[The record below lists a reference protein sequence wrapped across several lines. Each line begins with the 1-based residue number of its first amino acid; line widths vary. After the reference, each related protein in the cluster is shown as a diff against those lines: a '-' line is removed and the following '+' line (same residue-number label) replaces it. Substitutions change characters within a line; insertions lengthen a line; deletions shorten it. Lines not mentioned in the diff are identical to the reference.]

1 MSELCKIFY
10 LMIISV
16 GNSLQPILL
25 LAMRIYWGGSLIL
38 TGFGKLSNISA
49 ISEYFFSLSI
59 PFPTIN
65 AYLVG
70 SIELVGGF
78 CLFIGLASRLA
89 SIPVICIL
97 IGALLTEHRAA
108 LLNALNDPQN
118 LIIQLPFNYL
128 LTALIVLA
136 FGPGKIS
143 IDFLIEKFF
152 IKKGIRL
159 DKDK

>member
-1 MSELCKIFY
+1 MSELGKIFY
-10 LMIISV
+10 LMIISI

-38 TGFGKLSNISA
+38 TGFGKLYNISA
-49 ISEYFFSLSI
+49 ISEYFFSLNI

-97 IGALLTEHRAA
+97 IGALLTEHREA

-152 IKKGIRL
+152 FKKGF
-159 DKDK
+159 

>member
-1 MSELCKIFY
+1 MSELCKNFY

-38 TGFGKLSNISA
+38 TGFGKLYNISA
-49 ISEYFFSLSI
+49 ISEYFFSLNI

-97 IGALLTEHRAA
+97 VGALLTEHREA

-128 LTALIVLA
+128 LTA
-136 FGPGKIS
+136 
-143 IDFLIEKFF
+143 
-152 IKKGIRL
+152 
-159 DKDK
+159 

>member
-1 MSELCKIFY
+1 MSSFCKNFY
-10 LMIISV
+10 LIIISV
-16 GNSLQPILL
+16 GNSLQSILL

-38 TGFGKLSNISA
+38 SGLGKLYNISA
-49 ISEYFFSLSI
+49 SSEYFFSLNI

-70 SIELVGGF
+70 SIECVGGF

-97 IGALLTEHRAA
+97 IGALLTEHREA
-108 LLNALNDPQN
+108 LINALNDPQN

-128 LTALIVLA
+128 LTAFIVLA

-143 IDFLIEKFF
+143 IDFLIKKFF
-152 IKKGIRL
+152 IKNEISL
-159 DKDK
+159 DKKQ